1 MPDDA
6 GAILTGIASILAA
19 LGAIAVTVF
28 NWLTSKD
35 YGETVDKMLQPTNT
49 ALEQASQGMQ
59 ETAGLMRQLMEQQG
73 AALHTLSGHQ
83 VESLRFL
90 ERLDE
95 RTRKLDN
102 LP

>member
-19 LGAIAVTVF
+19 AGAIVVTVF

-35 YGETVDKMLQPTNT
+35 YGKTVEMMLQPTNS
-49 ALEQASQGMQ
+49 ALSQASQGMK

-73 AALHTLSGHQ
+73 NSLQTLDRRQ
-83 VESLRFL
+83 VESIRLL

-95 RTRKLDN
+95 RTRKLDD